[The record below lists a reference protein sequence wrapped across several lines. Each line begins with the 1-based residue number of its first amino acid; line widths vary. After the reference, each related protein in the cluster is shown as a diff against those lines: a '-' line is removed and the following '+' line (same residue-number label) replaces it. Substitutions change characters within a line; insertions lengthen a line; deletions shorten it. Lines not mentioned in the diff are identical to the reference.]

1 MMLPLQFDI
10 SSACPAVP
18 ANRGP
23 PPNSLLSFLLTVL
36 PTPSAVN
43 GAPAGKIV
51 FKLYDDVVPKT
62 ARNFRELCT
71 GQNGFGYA
79 GSGFHR
85 VIPQFMLQGGDFTNH
100 NGSASRAHLLS
111 AGFVTARAQR
121 LTPARSLP
129 PSPPPP
135 SRRQVDLRR
144 QVRRRERPSF
154 SLCDLSFADRRQ
166 TADALPPLPPPTPVL
181 AQAHQARTPVDGQ
194 RRP

>member
-111 AGFVTARAQR
+111 AGFVTARAEADPGTFASP
-121 LTPARSLP
+121 L
-129 PSPPPP
+129 PSPSQPAASRSTAP
-135 SRRQVDLRR
+135 SSPTRTSVLL
-144 QVRRRERPSF
+144 F
-154 SLCDLSFADRRQ
+154 CDLSFADRRQ
-166 TADALPPLPPPTPVL
+166 TADASPPLPPPTPVL